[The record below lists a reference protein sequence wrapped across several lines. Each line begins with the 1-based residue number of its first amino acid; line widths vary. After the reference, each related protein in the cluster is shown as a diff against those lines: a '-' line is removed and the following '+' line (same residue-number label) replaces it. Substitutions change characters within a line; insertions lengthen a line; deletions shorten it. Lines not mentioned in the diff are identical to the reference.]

1 MATYRELLDKLLSM
15 SQDQLDSEIKVF
27 PVGYTDSD
35 AAMLL
40 NYQTLPQVLE
50 ITKASRDIYYFAPSD
65 EDGEWC
71 EPGMCDFAE
80 DEIRDM
86 GIAED
91 EDYTLVCHKGETI
104 LKIRDGIA
112 LANAEVSKAIDTGI
126 MPL

>member
-1 MATYRELLDKLLSM
+1 MATYRDLLDKLLIM
-15 SQDQLDSEIKVF
+15 SQEQLDSEIKVI
-27 PVGYTDSD
+27 PLGYTDSD
-35 AAMLL
+35 AQMLL
-40 NYQTLPQVLE
+40 DYRSIPQVLE
-50 ITKASRDIYYFAPSD
+50 IAKASRDIYHFAPSE

-86 GIAED
+86 GIDKD
-91 EDYTLVCHKGETI
+91 EDYTLICHKGETI
-104 LKIRDGIA
+104 FKIRDGIT